1 MCCVLKAAAQR
12 VILRGEHAKVALDL
26 HLCLWDFGWMFGSL
40 TVSWGGEGEWFLR
53 VVPGVALNQFCA
65 SEGTCCWFC
74 SVLVRVSSLCR
85 TTEWLRMEGPSVGH
99 QSKPL
104 FQLAQVLSR
113 VGAFS
118 SCVLIICKADF
129 YPAEMAHLLC
139 PCQVLYRFLSL
150 NLSFSVCNL
159 SPLPPVL
166 QCTSGYPA
174 LPSLDLPLI
183 LSLTQPGGVGPGC
196 YKGTLLAPLQLAVHQ
211 DPRSFPAKPHPNQP
225 W

>member
-53 VVPGVALNQFCA
+53 VVSGVALNQFCA
-65 SEGTCCWFC
+65 SEDTCCWFC

-104 FQLAQVLSR
+104 FQLAQVLSQ

-129 YPAEMAHLLC
+129 YPAEMAQLLC
-139 PCQVLYRFLSL
+139 PCQVFVVKIFILKLEFLCLQFVTIASRSAVHL
-150 NLSFSVCNL
+150 WVPSSPFSWPAPD
-159 SPLPPVL
+159 PLTNTTRWGWPWLLHGHAAGSSSTWCPPGP
-166 QCTSGYPA
+166 Q
-174 LPSLDLPLI
+174 I
-183 LSLTQPGGVGPGC
+183 LSW
-196 YKGTLLAPLQLAVHQ
+196 KA
-211 DPRSFPAKPHPNQP
+211 SS
-225 W
+225 